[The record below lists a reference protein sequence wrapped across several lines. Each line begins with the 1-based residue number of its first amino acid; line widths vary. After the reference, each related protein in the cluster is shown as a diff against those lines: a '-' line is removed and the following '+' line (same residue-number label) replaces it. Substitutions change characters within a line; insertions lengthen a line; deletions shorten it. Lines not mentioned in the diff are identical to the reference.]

1 VPPKSRAFRR
11 HSGDVSSSPLSV
23 EAPAACVVCGHRH
36 QTTPSAARHSVEDI
50 DKASHPLD
58 LFDTVRSAMTKVRVG
73 ACG

>member
-1 VPPKSRAFRR
+1 MT
-11 HSGDVSSSPLSV
+11 SV
-23 EAPAACVVCGHRH
+23 RYI
-36 QTTPSAARHSVEDI
+36 VEDI